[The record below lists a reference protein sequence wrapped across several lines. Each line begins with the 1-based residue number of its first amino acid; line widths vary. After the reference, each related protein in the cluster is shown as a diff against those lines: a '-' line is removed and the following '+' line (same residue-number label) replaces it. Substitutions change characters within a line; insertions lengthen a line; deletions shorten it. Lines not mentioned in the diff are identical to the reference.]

1 MEQMDRY
8 IFIGIFGCISF
19 CTVLALLLF
28 LMCHRRRTLRV
39 HDDIFDWCYSSS
51 LAARL
56 CGNRPENLRDK
67 LCSDCN
73 RVLLMC
79 PKPKKNTKTEL
90 KTTASEREEMV
101 MPEMRGIAPAD
112 KMQTIYMELPIL
124 VCSEL
129 GGADRPPL
137 PPPPP
142 SLPERPPATPPPES
156 VTVTMENQQSVTTAV
171 ATELAVSFP
180 SVTPEMVAVIE
191 AAVHSTLRII
201 TSMQTG
207 GMSQE

>member
-1 MEQMDRY
+1 MNQMMDRH
-8 IFIGIFGCISF
+8 ILIGIFGCISF

-39 HDDIFDWCYSSS
+39 HDDIFDWCCSPS
-51 LAARL
+51 LATRL

-67 LCSDCN
+67 LCSNCN
-73 RVLLMC
+73 RVLMIC
-79 PKPKKNTKTEL
+79 PKPKKKTKTEL
-90 KTTASEREEMV
+90 KTASEREEMV
-101 MPEMRGIAPAD
+101 IPEMRDIAPAD
-112 KMQTIYMELPIL
+112 KVQTIYMELPIL

-129 GGADRPPL
+129 GGANRPPL
-137 PPPPP
+137 PPSPP
-142 SLPERPPATPPPES
+142 SLPEIPPVMPPSES
-156 VTVTMENQQSVTTAV
+156 VTVAMEDQQSVTAAV

-180 SVTPEMVAVIE
+180 SVPPEMAAVIE

>member
-1 MEQMDRY
+1 MMDRH

-28 LMCHRRRTLRV
+28 LMCHRKRTLRV
-39 HDDIFDWCYSSS
+39 HDDIFDWCCSPS

-73 RVLLMC
+73 RVLLIC
-79 PKPKKNTKTEL
+79 PKPQKKTKTEL
-90 KTTASEREEMV
+90 KTASEREEMV
-101 MPEMRGIAPAD
+101 MPEMRDIAPAD

-129 GGADRPPL
+129 GGADRPPPL
-137 PPPPP
+137 SP

-156 VTVTMENQQSVTTAV
+156 VTVTMENQQSVTAAV

-180 SVTPEMVAVIE
+180 GVMPEMAAVID